1 MRLMMLLTLTIAVLI
16 LTSCS
21 EVLLLSSIGGTVVSQ
36 SPAIKAYNGVD
47 ALTIMNTKKDIK
59 KHAYDKIKKLD
70 RDRGTNLAT
79 GISLDLSD
87 DGQPSDDSRREGGAF

>member
-36 SPAIKAYNGVD
+36 SPAIKAYNGID
-47 ALTIMNTKKDIK
+47 AITVMKTDKDIK
-59 KHAYDKIKKLD
+59 KHAYDKLKGDKK
-70 RDRGTNLAT
+70 
-79 GISLDLSD
+79 
-87 DGQPSDDSRREGGAF
+87 